1 MRQAPV
7 VLLLRAGVRHGD
19 GTRDAAKGGAQL
31 ACERWPFLLPAL
43 RRLGIRG
50 PLRGLRLR
58 ANPRGKPQCA
68 SPWARGLSF
77 SVSHSGP
84 LTALAVWRGPQLG
97 MRLGLGLDLEDAGR
111 DLARPGALARRL
123 GLPADSPRQALLR
136 QFNAQEA
143 VWKAW
148 GSGLGGHWGR
158 RSWRGP
164 AGVPRAVRPQLR
176 GSGMPAG
183 GARTA
188 GRTGGR
194 NWWLCQRRLG
204 GRLLSLCWD
213 GGGRRPGAPVLA
225 WGRLSATGRRPCIAG
240 ASLC

>member
-19 GTRDAAKGGAQL
+19 GADGKPQL

-84 LTALAVWRGPQLG
+84 LTALAVWRGPRLG
-97 MRLGLGLDLEDAGR
+97 LGLGLDLEDAGR
-111 DLARPGALARRL
+111 ELARPGALARRL
-123 GLPADSPRQALLR
+123 GLPADSPRQTLLR

-148 GSGLGGHWGR
+148 GTGLGGHWGR

-164 AGVPRAVRPQLR
+164 AGVPRAVRPQLHSPGKPGAPAR
-176 GSGMPAG
+176 RAG
-183 GARTA
+183 GRD
-188 GRTGGR
+188 
-194 NWWLCQRRLG
+194 WWLCQRRLG

-213 GGGRRPGAPVLA
+213 GAGRRPGAPVLA
-225 WGRLSATGRRPCIAG
+225 SGRLSVAGRRPRIAG
-240 ASLC
+240 AGLC